1 MGVSMIEVMQ
11 GFLAGGLLCG
21 ASVFAYLRSTHS
33 NAMAKLRS
41 EGDSQLASLGAVNR
55 ELSEKLAGSQT
66 TADTYSKEIERL
78 QSELA
83 EIKAAIDRVNAEA
96 FEQRIAGE
104 QGVAEANAKYGDLKG
119 ELVSNTAQL
128 VREAAQLRD
137 MAVTFERWHEE
148 MISLMDQNRNMHAK
162 NQEFGSIVKSV
173 IILALNASIEA
184 ARAGEAGRGFAVV
197 ADEVRKLAGQSE
209 MLSKDYSRSLHMND
223 LTTTSTFQDIQAGGK
238 MMMAALSNLE
248 SLINQLHAK
257 LD

>member
-1 MGVSMIEVMQ
+1 MIEVVQ
-11 GFLAGGLLCG
+11 GFIAGGLLCG
-21 ASVFAYLRSTHS
+21 ASVFAYLRSKHA
-33 NAMAKLRS
+33 NAMAKLRQENDGS
-41 EGDSQLASLGAVNR
+41 LARAEAANR
-55 ELSEKLAGSQT
+55 ELQEKQAKNQ
-66 TADTYSKEIERL
+66 ADANVYAQEVDRLKVEI
-78 QSELA
+78 A
-83 EIKAAIDRVNAEA
+83 EFKATMDRMNAEA
-96 FEQRIAGE
+96 YELRIASE
-104 QGVAEANAKYGDLKG
+104 HSVAEANAKYGDLKH
-119 ELVSNTAQL
+119 ELTSNTAQL
-128 VREAAQLRD
+128 VKEAAQLRN

-209 MLSKDYSRSLHMND
+209 MLSKDYSKSLHMND

-248 SLINQLHAK
+248 SLINQLHSK